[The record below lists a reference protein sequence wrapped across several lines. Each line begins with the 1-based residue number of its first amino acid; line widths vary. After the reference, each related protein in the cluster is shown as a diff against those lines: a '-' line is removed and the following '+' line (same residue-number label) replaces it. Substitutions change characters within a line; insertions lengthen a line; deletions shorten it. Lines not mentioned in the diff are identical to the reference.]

1 MGMLSVSGA
10 FIGAGLGFIVSSV
23 MESAVSTVF
32 VCFAEDPKVCVYLLC
47 NRCVRYK
54 IKT

>member
-32 VCFAEDPKVCVYLLC
+32 VCFAEDPKVCMYTLLSTIVV
-47 NRCVRYK
+47 CVL
-54 IKT
+54 